1 METVKNTGVGMQE
14 GIPRAA
20 GTEQKELICLAPDA
34 SLADA
39 ARLMRRHHI
48 GDVIV
53 IDKRNGKA
61 TPVGIITDRD
71 IALEAESRN
80 LEESRI
86 SGFMNKSL
94 ATAQEGDDVL
104 EMIRIMKESGVTRL
118 PLVAQDGS
126 LAGIVTAKGLLRI
139 LVKGLSDLTE
149 ISGRQQANEKRSQH

>member
-1 METVKNTGVGMQE
+1 METVKNAGDGTHGNPHPLETG
-14 GIPRAA
+14 
-20 GTEQKELICLAPDA
+20 QKELVCLSPDA
-34 SLADA
+34 SLAEA
-39 ARLMRRHHI
+39 ARLMRQYHI

-53 IDKRNGKA
+53 IDKRNGKS

-94 ATAQEGDDVL
+94 ATAKEGDDVL

-118 PLVAQDGS
+118 PVVAQDGS
-126 LAGIVTAKGLLRI
+126 LAGIVTARGLLRV
-139 LVKGLSDLTE
+139 LVRGLSDLTE